1 MLKIQGRYE
10 EVLTAFKDRVVKELG
25 ERIKSIVVYG
35 SVARG
40 EVREA
45 SDADVLIVGKDK
57 LVKMKVSEIGY
68 DIDYENDFETFITLI
83 YFTRDELEHRVRVG
97 SPFIFEVL
105 RDGVVLYDDE
115 NFKRIREKVLG
126 AYSWFIPF

>member
-57 LVKMKVSEIGY
+57 LVRMKVSEIGY
-68 DIDYENDFETFITLI
+68 DVDYENDFETFITLI

-115 NFKRIREKVLG
+115 TFKRIREKVLG